1 VTLLDR
7 YLIKQFLSNM
17 LLVLGSLVAIYL
29 LVDFFERI
37 DDFMEAKKSIG
48 LAATYFLLK
57 IPFIID
63 QLLPVCILLAG
74 IITIGLLYRNRE
86 LMSLHA
92 GGINIFRISFP
103 LLFISGCMTLV
114 ALANAQ
120 WVFPQAV
127 TASETIWQ
135 EEVKKKVVK
144 GIVRH
149 GRIFYKGKEG
159 IYSFSREG
167 STRQLFH
174 DFNYTVLNENNQLIL
189 FLTAKTATWDQ
200 KGWIFAN
207 GQQKILNENASYTI
221 DVFSNKEIQL
231 PDNPEDFFMPPYH
244 GNQTS
249 ISQLLRQW
257 FAGNTPE
264 AHLAMIEANK
274 RLSFIFLGIPLLILA
289 IPIMLFM
296 HGRLK
301 GDLAIT
307 IPSSCGLA
315 FGAWALW
322 NGGQALSHAGQI
334 NPVPASWSIHIILAA
349 SGFFLLWK
357 QNNI

>member
-1 VTLLDR
+1 
-7 YLIKQFLSNM
+7 M
-17 LLVLGSLVAIYL
+17 LLVLGSLVAVYL

-37 DDFMEAKKSIG
+37 DDFIEAKKSIG
-48 LAATYFLLK
+48 LAVTYFLLK

-74 IITIGLLYRNRE
+74 IITIGLLYRSRE

-92 GGINIFRISFP
+92 GGINIFRICFP
-103 LLFISGCMTLV
+103 LFFISGCITLA

-120 WVFPQAV
+120 WIFPQAV

-159 IYSFSREG
+159 IYSFRREG
-167 STRQLFH
+167 STRQQFH
-174 DFNYTVLNENNQLIL
+174 DFTYTALNENNQLIL
-189 FLTAKTATWDQ
+189 FLTAETATWNE
-200 KGWIFAN
+200 KGWRLAN
-207 GQQKILNENASYTI
+207 GQQKTLLENGSYTI

-231 PDNPEDFFMPPYH
+231 PDNPKDFFMPPYQ
-244 GNQTS
+244 GTQDS
-249 ISQLLRQW
+249 ISKLLRQW
-257 FAGNTPE
+257 YAGDTTE
-264 AHLAMIEANK
+264 AHQAMTEVNK

-296 HGRLK
+296 HSRLK

-307 IPSSCGLA
+307 IPFSCGLA

-322 NGGQALSHAGQI
+322 NGGQALSQAGQI

-349 SGFFLLWK
+349 SGFFLLWR
-357 QNNI
+357 QNHI